1 MFINPI
7 NWSEKIIII
16 QPATILKNSEFCKSV
31 LPKKDAEAPKIT
43 KTLEKPKQ
51 KRIKEKRLIFL
62 DCNIFCKDWPE
73 I

>member
-16 QPATILKNSEFCKSV
+16 TPAIILKNSEFCKSAF
-31 LPKKDAEAPKIT
+31 PIKDAEAPNIT
-43 KTLEKPKQ
+43 KTVEKPKQ
-51 KRIKEKRLIFL
+51 NRIKENRFIFF
-62 DCNIFCKDWPE
+62 DSNILCKDWPD